1 MLLCYL
7 PNFLDQKLPIVF
19 GSNKRI
25 STIAVCRFKRRKT
38 QINFGL
44 IQKYGNNFGLALT
57 VNNKLRHVIAH
68 YMVAVWYKPWSSMVQ
83 SMEPYGTMFDFPK
96 SLGHSPKVFG
106 VPPQRLWHT
115 SPKSLGIQG
124 LYHGA

>member
-1 MLLCYL
+1 MA
-7 PNFLDQKLPIVF
+7 I
-19 GSNKRI
+19 
-25 STIAVCRFKRRKT
+25 
-38 QINFGL
+38 
-44 IQKYGNNFGLALT
+44 NFGLALA

-106 VPPQRLWHT
+106 VPPQSLWGYKVYT
-115 SPKSLGIQG
+115 IELEG
-124 LYHGA
+124 LYHRKLWFIP

>member
-1 MLLCYL
+1 MAII
-7 PNFLDQKLPIVF
+7 LDCNPK
-19 GSNKRI
+19 KRQYFRI
-25 STIAVCRFKRRKT
+25 I
-38 QINFGL
+38 
-44 IQKYGNNFGLALT
+44 IQKYGNNFGLTLV

-96 SLGHSPKVFG
+96 TLGHLPKVFG
-106 VPPQRLWHT
+106 TPPQRLWHT
-115 SPKSLGIQG
+115 SPKTLGIQG

>member
-1 MLLCYL
+1 MAII
-7 PNFLDQKLPIVF
+7 LDCNPK
-19 GSNKRI
+19 KRQYFRI
-25 STIAVCRFKRRKT
+25 I
-38 QINFGL
+38 
-44 IQKYGNNFGLALT
+44 IQKYGNNFGLALA

-106 VPPQRLWHT
+106 TPPQSLWGYKLCT
-115 SPKSLGIQG
+115 IELEG
-124 LYHGA
+124 LYHRRLRFIPQPFIESVADVHS